1 MNDSALY
8 QYSRKIGKRSELPNS
23 ETLASEDVAATAKIS
38 INEIPS
44 CETERNDTA
53 SSDENALTD
62 LSSSSTSSPSDDL
75 EELERS
81 VIDMERYVD
90 ELQFELLRFRQ
101 ADEAKRTSL
110 DQPSPPFEEFLK
122 DLQSII
128 GSLEAHKTEYALVAD
143 AQAENVKLREELL
156 KLTSENEQLRHKVD
170 KLKQT
175 HENEL
180 KSIQTMNDE
189 KMEWQAKEFNQ
200 IIEKERAGI
209 AMQRETW
216 NEEKA
221 TLLVEHAN
229 ELAAIMKTKDQ
240 KSVQEEE
247 PDFRAEIMR
256 QERNY
261 RYLKMWTFFIKIF
274 SQCFHLQINEVQN
287 QAQVQVAQL
296 QGKIERLLMNSRP
309 PGRLGGKRSSVGGQ
323 PSINQWPPQP
333 TEISIQKLRRTSVN
347 SAVIQPQ
354 AQDGSLG
361 IGQKQAYFPHQQST
375 TETTAEIV
383 KNKSLKVAAVPPVL
397 VMSEGP
403 HPLLDNSSN
412 SSGGKRG
419 GDCVELS
426 NSKLCK
432 SGDLMAFRHSVRPSY
447 FQLAPMNT
455 QKIDVMPTDEWFD
468 FTQSQAHFEGMEEQ
482 NQRQVPG
489 NLQASMHIAQP
500 QILQPQQQQQ
510 QRIQPPQQQTVFGSK
525 KRHLFTVHSE
535 NS

>member
-1 MNDSALY
+1 MNDSTLY
-8 QYSRKIGKRSELPNS
+8 QYSWKIGKQSELPNP
-23 ETLASEDVAATAKIS
+23 ETLPSEDVA
-38 INEIPS
+38 INTDVSMNELPS

-53 SSDENALTD
+53 SSDGNALTD
-62 LSSSSTSSPSDDL
+62 FSSSPTFSPNDEL

-90 ELQFELLRFRQ
+90 ELQFELLKFRQ

-110 DQPSPPFEEFLK
+110 VQKSPPFEEFLK
-122 DLQSII
+122 DLHSII
-128 GSLEAHKTEYALVAD
+128 GSLEAHKTDYALVAD
-143 AQAENVKLREELL
+143 TQTENVKLRERLL
-156 KLTSENEQLRHKVD
+156 KLTNENEQLRNKID
-170 KLKQT
+170 ELKQT

-180 KSIQTMNDE
+180 KSIQTANDE
-189 KMEWQAKEFNQ
+189 KIASMRKEYEEKLEWQAKEFNQ

-209 AMQRETW
+209 AMQREIW

-221 TLLVEHAN
+221 TLLVEHAS

-261 RYLKMWTFFIKIF
+261 RYLKMWTFVIKIF

-296 QGKIERLLMNSRP
+296 QDKIERLLMNSRL
-309 PGRLGGKRSSVGGQ
+309 PGRLSEQRSSFGGQ
-323 PSINQWPPQP
+323 PPINQRPPQP
-333 TEISIQKLRRTSVN
+333 TEIAIQKLRKTPVN
-347 SAVIQPQ
+347 SAVVQPQ
-354 AQDGSLG
+354 AQDGPLG
-361 IGQKQAYFPHQQST
+361 IGKKQAYFPQST
-375 TETTAEIV
+375 ETAAEIV

-419 GDCVELS
+419 GDFVELS

-432 SGDLMAFRHSVRPSY
+432 SGDLMAFRYSARPSY

-468 FTQSQAHFEGMEEQ
+468 FTQPQAHFEGIEEQ
-482 NQRQVPG
+482 NQGQVPG
-489 NLQASMHIAQP
+489 DLQVSMHVAQP
-500 QILQPQQQQQ
+500 QSLQ
-510 QRIQPPQQQTVFGSK
+510 PQQQTVFGSK
-525 KRHLFTVHSE
+525 KRHLFTVHSG